1 MIVQRQQLV
10 RLDIKFINCE
20 RNMWADET
28 ESKEHLACITQKD
41 LALSGA
47 DEAYEDALSKVLPVP
62 RYIKDDPLNAGK
74 YH

>member
-10 RLDIKFINCE
+10 RLDIKFINCG
-20 RNMWADET
+20 RMMT
-28 ESKEHLACITQKD
+28 ESKEHLTCITQKD

-47 DEAYEDALSKVLPVP
+47 DKAYEGALSKVLPVP

>member
-1 MIVQRQQLV
+1 
-10 RLDIKFINCE
+10 
-20 RNMWADET
+20 MWADET